1 MHVTRN
7 KIKQQQQQTQRFFRS
22 MLAIIEH
29 SGPKLAFESSDGNTV
44 QGGVVTGGYTFLRI
58 FENFY
63 NTNLKK
69 LKG

>member
-1 MHVTRN
+1 
-7 KIKQQQQQTQRFFRS
+7 